1 MSKTIGY
8 VDEEGIF
15 SLLATFNPQNPDELE
30 KMFRLLSDDEMN
42 AAVRDYGPDQVE
54 VIYRPDHLGG
64 YGF

>member
-15 SLLATFNPQNPDELE
+15 SLLATFNPQNPDEIE
-30 KMFRLLSDDEMN
+30 KMFRLLNDEAMN
-42 AAVRDYGPDQVE
+42 ATVRGYGPHQVE
-54 VIYRPDHLGG
+54 VVYRPDHLSG